1 MIVRADINV
10 KEYFKQ
16 KLYRKYAIKFSEDF
30 YIDEAYN
37 CYREIQERYYI
48 VKSKKLSAYLLYWYN
63 INLDS
68 KICKI
73 IKDVFSDI
81 DLLISL
87 NYDNNIK
94 NEYVDKLIEI
104 GKSATIKKISSKISD
119 YVNKSHTMKILN
131 MILNDGNIFN
141 AKDIDKMVEYGILIQ
156 DSKDIKCFTKESIME
171 IIKRRLLHKELSERE
186 ELKNDERDNIKG
198 FFRQSY

>member
-37 CYREIQERYYI
+37 CYREIQERDHR

-73 IKDVFSDI
+73 IKDIFSDI
-81 DLLISL
+81 DLLINL
-87 NYDNNIK
+87 NYNRNIK

-104 GKSATIKKISSKISD
+104 CKSATIKEISSKISD

-156 DSKDIKCFTKESIME
+156 DSKDVKCFTKESIME

-186 ELKNDERDNIKG
+186 ELKNDQRDSIKG
-198 FFRQSY
+198 LFRQSY